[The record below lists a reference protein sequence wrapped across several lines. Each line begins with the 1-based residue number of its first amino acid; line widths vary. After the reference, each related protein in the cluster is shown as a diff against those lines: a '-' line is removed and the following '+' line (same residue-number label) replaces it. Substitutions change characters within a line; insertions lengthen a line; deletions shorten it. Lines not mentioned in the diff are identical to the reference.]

1 MILSIVTTLY
11 KSEPFLQRFVDSVT
25 QSVRELDVDDYEIVA
40 VNDGSPDNSLETI
53 LELKKANPHIVVVDL
68 SRNFGHHYALLAGM
82 EVSKG
87 DFVFTIDCDLEV
99 SPLVLKDFWKEHME
113 HPEIDRYYG
122 VQEKRKG
129 GLVEKM
135 GGSLFYRIFNLLSET
150 KIPTNIL
157 TESLMTRHYV
167 DELVKMGDANLFLAG
182 MFSWVGFKQEPLA
195 CKKTQRETK
204 SSYTFKKRIALS
216 LHALTS
222 FSAYPLRVLFRM
234 GSCLTIFSFLYGLYL
249 MVRKVLY
256 SNYVLSGYT
265 SMIVILLFSTGVI
278 VMSLGVLGIYIE
290 KLFNQTKNRQRY
302 IIKSIFS

>member
-11 KSEPFLQRFVDSVT
+11 KSEPFLRQFVDGITRAV
-25 QSVRELDVDDYEIVA
+25 QELEIDDYEILA

-53 LELKKANPHIVVVDL
+53 LELKKTNSHIVVVDL

-99 SPLVLKDFWKEHME
+99 SPTVLKDFWKLHLE
-113 HPEIDRYYG
+113 HPEIDRFYG
-122 VQEKRKG
+122 IQEKRKG
-129 GLVEKM
+129 GMVEKM
-135 GGSLFYRIFNLLSET
+135 GGLLFYRIFNSLSET

-157 TESLMTRHYV
+157 TESLMTRYYV

-182 MFSWVGFKQEPLA
+182 MFSWVGFKQESLA
-195 CKKTQRETK
+195 CKKTQRETR
-204 SSYTFKKRIALS
+204 STYTFKKRMALS
-216 LHALTS
+216 LQALTS

-234 GSCLTIFSFLYGLYL
+234 GSCLTILSFLYGLYL
-249 MVRKVLY
+249 IIRKMLY
-256 SNYVLSGYT
+256 SSYVLSGYT

>member
-1 MILSIVTTLY
+1 MILSIVTALY
-11 KSEPFLQRFVDSVT
+11 KSEPFIQRFVDGVT
-25 QSVRELDVDDYEIVA
+25 QAVRELEIENYEIVA

-53 LELKKANPHIVVVDL
+53 LELKKANSHIVVVNL
-68 SRNFGHHYALLAGM
+68 SRNFGHHYALMAGM

-99 SPLVLKDFWKEHME
+99 SPAVLKDFWKAHLEQ
-113 HPEIDRYYG
+113 PNIDRYYG

-129 GLVEKM
+129 GVAEKM
-135 GGSLFYRIFNLLSET
+135 GGLLFYKLFNSLSET

-157 TESLMTRHYV
+157 TESLMTRQYV
-167 DELVKMGDANLFLAG
+167 DELVQMGDANLFLAG
-182 MFSWVGFKQEPLA
+182 MLSWLGFKQEPLV
-195 CKKTQRETK
+195 CKKIQRETK
-204 SSYTFKKRIALS
+204 STYTFKKRIALS
-216 LHALTS
+216 LQALTS

-234 GSCLTIFSFLYGLYL
+234 GTCLTVFSFFYGLYL
-249 MVRKVLY
+249 IIRKMLY
-256 SNYVLSGYT
+256 SDYVLSGYT

-302 IIKSIFS
+302 IIKNIFS